1 MSSADRYN
9 VNSPERRS
17 ELPSPVYDHAR
28 EPEVSSVDLRQLL
41 AAPGWHIDPPST
53 APQSKRAT
61 PIQDE
66 DLDSFEGANW
76 VPPAVPAGQEAVALL
91 LVTPRSHRGRKL
103 VIATVALVGVAA
115 GAAYGIQG
123 AKRPVAQGA
132 VPASAA
138 KVSTIV
144 TASIPTFTPLPID
157 ANAVVTAAQKLIS
170 SASTGV
176 RVDNAQSRPADGN
189 VLDYVLAITPESV
202 RVGAPDLLR
211 GASNTH
217 VTAVS
222 AASAVAERRA
232 GDPTA
237 AQQALEDAVNGEY
250 QLDLWFNRAGN
261 LIRMTVQTVDRGDGG
276 RIDVAFSDPVTTT
289 PTTAPSADLP
299 LDEGRERKAEPEAP
313 AAEEVPPT
321 TVEVATTTTVET
333 PPTTEVPPTTVAP
346 APPATEAPTTPDTT
360 TAP

>member
-1 MSSADRYN
+1 MSSADRYS
-9 VNSPERRS
+9 VNPPER
-17 ELPSPVYDHAR
+17 PQATTPVYDHAR

-53 APQSKRAT
+53 APQSQRPT

-66 DLDSFEGANW
+66 DLDNFKGANW
-76 VPPAVPAGQEAVALL
+76 VPPTVPAGQEAVAL
-91 LVTPRSHRGRKL
+91 VTVAPHSHRGRKFAVGAFVL
-103 VIATVALVGVAA
+103 MGVAA
-115 GAAYGIQG
+115 GVAYGMQG
-123 AKRPVAQGA
+123 AKRPVAQG
-132 VPASAA
+132 PAPTSAA
-138 KVSTIV
+138 KVSKIV
-144 TASIPTFTPLPID
+144 PASIPSFTPLPID
-157 ANAVVTAAQKLIS
+157 ANAVLTSAQKLIS
-170 SASTGV
+170 SATTGV

-202 RVGAPDLLR
+202 KVGAPDLLR

-217 VTAVS
+217 VMAIS

-237 AQQALEDAVNGEY
+237 AQQALDDAINGEY
-250 QLDLWFNRAGN
+250 KLDLWFNRAGN
-261 LIRMTVQTVDRGDGG
+261 LVRMTVHTVDRGDGG
-276 RIDVAFSDPVTTT
+276 RIDVAFSDPVATT
-289 PTTAPSADLP
+289 PTTAPSAELP
-299 LDEGRERKAEPEAP
+299 FDEGRERKAEPEAP

-346 APPATEAPTTPDTT
+346 APPVTEAPTTPDTT